1 MFRRFPFALSLTI
14 VPFPLLSLFHHH
26 HHLLFSFVQI
36 LTIGSFY
43 HAPKVR
49 CAPPLYP
56 HSFYRA
62 RAEKN
67 LVSSLSCRFGQG
79 ISLATSCHSSTF
91 SRFHVLSFFAVF
103 LPFLSARD
111 PFKILFANI
120 WVISTILMNEGRE
133 RERNLFINY
142 DIEKNLFINHLFIR
156 LLYYYVYTF
165 YYRIN

>member
-1 MFRRFPFALSLTI
+1 MFRRSPFALSLTI
-14 VPFPLLSLFHHH
+14 VLFPLLSLFYHH

-79 ISLATSCHSSTF
+79 ISLATSCHNSTF

-133 RERNLFINY
+133 RERETYLLTMISREIYLLVTYLSGYYIIMFIHSI
-142 DIEKNLFINHLFIR
+142 IE
-156 LLYYYVYTF
+156 
-165 YYRIN
+165 